1 MKARIAFAGPQSDIA
16 ELQYIG
22 SSSAATREEMDSI
35 GEATKSAQV
44 ECDAAR
50 AEQEKLGRVMI
61 GVRAGLGHL
70 QDMLRVR
77 LRSCL
82 LTAAATAAAAALA
95 PAKVPVSFTVPV
107 TSAAV
112 AAPPPAPQEIPK
124 GRTTISSAPRGNEL
138 VDSLLHVGDQISYV
152 VDMCSRDPHALQV
165 EVAFLRG
172 GGVMCAH
179 REAPITFPLYMS

>member
-77 LRSCL
+77 LCSCL
-82 LTAAATAAAAALA
+82 YGDNSSRHCLRCGSCSCQGARILYGACNLCCCCCSSSCSSGNPQRAHHHQQRTPWQRARGL
-95 PAKVPVSFTVPV
+95 
-107 TSAAV
+107 
-112 AAPPPAPQEIPK
+112 PPPRRRPDQLRCRHVFAGPSCPA
-124 GRTTISSAPRGNEL
+124 GRSHS
-138 VDSLLHVGDQISYV
+138 
-152 VDMCSRDPHALQV
+152 
-165 EVAFLRG
+165 
-172 GGVMCAH
+172 
-179 REAPITFPLYMS
+179 